1 MLGSVITAMVTPFR
15 ADGAVDFERFREL
28 ATYLVENGSDGL
40 VVCGTTG
47 ESPTLS
53 DAEKLDLF
61 RVAVDEVGGRA
72 TVIAG
77 TGTYDTGHSAALT
90 KEATKLGV
98 DAILVV
104 TPYYNK
110 PPQRAIVRHFE
121 EIAGATHLPV
131 VAYNIPGRVV
141 INIESETIARLAEIE
156 NVVAVKQA
164 HDDREQARFIAEET
178 RLDLYSGDD
187 PNTFAFLELGGVGV
201 VSVTAHL
208 WGPQIAEMIRRPP
221 RRRRRG
227 RAGAARGAAAGL
239 RPPADPDEPDPDQ
252 GGAQPHGPRGRR
264 TPAADGRAG
273 RERARADPLLSR
285 AVGASR
291 SRVGVAALDSA
302 PMGECRIIPL
312 GGLGEVGKNMT
323 VYEADGAIVVVDAGL
338 AFPRD
343 EHLGVDLV
351 LPDFSYLRDREQMV
365 RAVVLTHGH
374 EDHVGALPYLMREV
388 RVPLVLATRLT
399 LALVKSKL
407 DEHGLLRSA
416 ELRELAPGDEP
427 VELGPFRLEFIR
439 MAHSIPDAAAV
450 MLETPG
456 GRCVHTGDYKLDHT
470 PVDGQRT
477 DVGRLAEIGSRGVD
491 LLLGDSTN
499 AERAG
504 VTESERVVGEAF
516 RQIFPSRE
524 GRILV
529 SSFASNVHRMQQAAD
544 VGVDCGRKVA
554 FVGRSMRKNA
564 NIARSLG
571 YMDVPEEAILRPHEL
586 AELPRGEQLILCTGS
601 QGEPMSAMTRIAYN
615 DHPAVSVEAGDTV
628 IISAKPIPGNELR
641 VHDAINRLAKMGAE
655 VLHEDNAPV
664 HVSGHGKA
672 EELRTMIGLLR
683 PKAVMPVHGEFR
695 MLAAHAQLAREGGV
709 PDDRIVMAEN
719 GSVVELRDGVTR
731 IVGEVEAGMTFV
743 DGLGVGDVHDVAL
756 RDRRKL
762 SEDGILIV
770 VATLAAQDGG
780 GLTAPPELIAR
791 GFGEGAEPLL
801 EELREEANRVLRELL
816 ADDVTEIKLLQEH
829 LHDALGGIVYDR
841 TRRRPMVLPVIVEV

>member
-1 MLGSVITAMVTPFR
+1 
-15 ADGAVDFERFREL
+15 
-28 ATYLVENGSDGL
+28 
-40 VVCGTTG
+40 
-47 ESPTLS
+47 
-53 DAEKLDLF
+53 
-61 RVAVDEVGGRA
+61 
-72 TVIAG
+72 
-77 TGTYDTGHSAALT
+77 
-90 KEATKLGV
+90 
-98 DAILVV
+98 
-104 TPYYNK
+104 
-110 PPQRAIVRHFE
+110 
-121 EIAGATHLPV
+121 
-131 VAYNIPGRVV
+131 
-141 INIESETIARLAEIE
+141 
-156 NVVAVKQA
+156 
-164 HDDREQARFIAEET
+164 
-178 RLDLYSGDD
+178 
-187 PNTFAFLELGGVGV
+187 
-201 VSVTAHL
+201 
-208 WGPQIAEMIRRPP
+208 
-221 RRRRRG
+221 
-227 RAGAARGAAAGL
+227 
-239 RPPADPDEPDPDQ
+239 
-252 GGAQPHGPRGRR
+252 
-264 TPAADGRAG
+264 
-273 RERARADPLLSR
+273 
-285 AVGASR
+285 
-291 SRVGVAALDSA
+291 
-302 PMGECRIIPL
+302 MGICRIVPL

-323 VYEADGAIVVVDAGL
+323 VYEADGSIVVVDAGL

-351 LPDFSYLRDREQMV
+351 LPDFSYLREREQMV

-416 ELRELAPGDEP
+416 ELQELMPGDDP
-427 VELGPFRLEFIR
+427 VAVGPFRLELVR

-450 MLETPG
+450 VLETPG

-544 VGVDCGRKVA
+544 VGVACGRKVA

-564 NIARSLG
+564 NIARNLG
-571 YMDVPEEAILRPHEL
+571 YMDVPEEAILRPNEL

-664 HVSGHGKA
+664 HVSGHGRA
-672 EELRTMIGLLR
+672 EELRTIIGLLR
-683 PKAVMPVHGEFR
+683 PQAVMPVHGEFR
-695 MLAAHAQLAREGGV
+695 MLAAHAQLARDGGV
-709 PDDRIVMAEN
+709 PDDRIVLAEN
-719 GSVVELRDGVTR
+719 GSVVELRDGVPR
-731 IVGEVEAGMTFV
+731 IVDEVEAGVTFV

-762 SEDGILIV
+762 AEDGVLIV

-780 GLTAPPELIAR
+780 GLTASPELIAR
-791 GFGEGAEPLL
+791 GFGEQAEPLL
-801 EELREEANRVLRELL
+801 EELREEADRVLRELL

>member
-1 MLGSVITAMVTPFR
+1 M
-15 ADGAVDFERFREL
+15 
-28 ATYLVENGSDGL
+28 
-40 VVCGTTG
+40 
-47 ESPTLS
+47 
-53 DAEKLDLF
+53 
-61 RVAVDEVGGRA
+61 
-72 TVIAG
+72 
-77 TGTYDTGHSAALT
+77 
-90 KEATKLGV
+90 GV
-98 DAILVV
+98 
-104 TPYYNK
+104 
-110 PPQRAIVRHFE
+110 
-121 EIAGATHLPV
+121 
-131 VAYNIPGRVV
+131 
-141 INIESETIARLAEIE
+141 
-156 NVVAVKQA
+156 
-164 HDDREQARFIAEET
+164 
-178 RLDLYSGDD
+178 
-187 PNTFAFLELGGVGV
+187 
-201 VSVTAHL
+201 
-208 WGPQIAEMIRRPP
+208 
-221 RRRRRG
+221 
-227 RAGAARGAAAGL
+227 
-239 RPPADPDEPDPDQ
+239 
-252 GGAQPHGPRGRR
+252 
-264 TPAADGRAG
+264 
-273 RERARADPLLSR
+273 
-285 AVGASR
+285 
-291 SRVGVAALDSA
+291 
-302 PMGECRIIPL
+302 CRIIPM

-351 LPDFSYLRDREQMV
+351 LPDFSYLRDREEMV

-407 DEHGLLRSA
+407 DEHGLLRVA
-416 ELRELAPGDEP
+416 ELRELAPGDDP
-427 VELGPFRLEFIR
+427 VDLGPFRLEFVR
-439 MAHSIPDAAAV
+439 MAHSIPDSAAV
-450 MLETPG
+450 VLETPG

-477 DVGRLAEIGSRGVD
+477 DVGRLAEVGSLGVD

-544 VGVDCGRKVA
+544 VGLDCGRKVA
-554 FVGRSMRKNA
+554 FVGRSMRKNG

-586 AELPRGEQLILCTGS
+586 AELPRDQQLILCTGS

-615 DHPAVSVEAGDTV
+615 DHPAVRVERGDTV

-641 VHDAINRLAKMGAE
+641 VHDAINRLAKIGAE

-664 HVSGHGKA
+664 HVSGHGCA
-672 EELRTMIGLLR
+672 EELRTIIGLLR

-709 PDDRIVMAEN
+709 PEDRIVLAEN
-719 GSVVELRDGVTR
+719 GSVVELRDGVAR
-731 IVGEVEAGMTFV
+731 IVGEVEAGVTFV

-762 SEDGILIV
+762 AEDGVLIV
-770 VATLAAQDGG
+770 VATLAQQDGG
-780 GLTAPPELIAR
+780 GLTAPPELIVR

-801 EELREEANRVLRELL
+801 DELRDEANRVLLELL

-829 LHDALGGIVYDR
+829 LHDALGGVVYDR
-841 TRRRPMVLPVIVEV
+841 TRRRPMVLPVIIEV